1 MKYKK
6 IVLNATNLDLI
17 KDHLSNM
24 AAGGIIKVEKAQGS
38 MKPTSKNVRFSPFV
52 YYKRNR
58 PVQIENRTSQ
68 HWPPHIFIECEGF
81 DAFPREVFNLGD
93 TFYLSDDV
101 VLVSSGEPGALT
113 KEIEITRITLLSKS
127 DEPDAMKAYRTGIR
141 GMINAIIAW
150 NKWERPPA
158 SEEEVDQHVAFL
170 DSGKAPINPA
180 FYYRNPDSVD
190 IWEPSDC

>member
-1 MKYKK
+1 M
-6 IVLNATNLDLI
+6 LNATSLDLI

-24 AAGGIIKVEKAQGS
+24 AVGGIIKVEKTQGGIE
-38 MKPTSKNVRFSPFV
+38 PTSKNVQFSPFV

-81 DAFPREVFNLGD
+81 DSFPREVFNIGD

-101 VLVSSGEPGALT
+101 VLVSSGKPDALT
-113 KEIEITRITLLSKS
+113 KEIESTRITLLSKS

-158 SEEEVDQHVAFL
+158 SDEEVDQHIAFL
-170 DSGKAPINPA
+170 DSGKVRVNPA
-180 FYYRNPDSVD
+180 FLYQNPEHADD
-190 IWEPSDC
+190 FWEPSC